1 MFGRRKIKMQ
11 LFSLNSAQIAG
22 GVVVVGVR
30 GICLETS
37 EI

>member
-1 MFGRRKIKMQ
+1 MQ
-11 LFSLNSAQIAG
+11 NADCG

-37 EI
+37 ELISEEHKW